1 MNKSFTQ
8 ALGFCAAL
16 LMLVTACKKDEVR
29 TTLIPSNSPTLTAS
43 TTTAVLAQANETQTA
58 VTFTWTPVKSL
69 SLSDNT
75 TTLPSLTY
83 YLQFDKKGNNFSSPV
98 SIDAGT
104 ASTTGTTTTT
114 AVTVGNLNN
123 AMTKLGLVPATA
135 TDVEVRL
142 NASYAANG
150 GTYSNVLPLNVTA
163 YKGCPQPAA
172 ANAWGIIGAAAKGWG
187 DNDDIVMTYDCT
199 NNVYTY
205 TGAFKADEYKFRY
218 GGNDATTGKW
228 KANLGGTTGTTSTGG
243 ALVQDGSNLKIAT
256 AGTYTITLK
265 PAALDAAGKATAG
278 STFTVK

>member
-1 MNKSFTQ
+1 MNKPLTQ
-8 ALGFCAAL
+8 ALGLCAAL

-29 TTLIPSNSPTLTAS
+29 TTLVPSNSPTLTA
-43 TTTAVLAQANETQTA
+43 TTATVTLAQVNAAQTA
-58 VTFTWTPVKSL
+58 VTFTWTPVKSI

-75 TTLPSLTY
+75 TVLPTITY
-83 YLQFDKKGNNFSSPV
+83 YLQFAKKGNNFSSSV
-98 SIDAGT
+98 SIDAGA
-104 ASTTGTTTTT
+104 ASATGATTTT
-114 AVTVGNLNN
+114 AVTVGDLNN
-123 AMTKLGLVPATA
+123 AMTKLGLVFGTP

-163 YKGCPQPAA
+163 YKGCPQPDAA
-172 ANAWGIIGAAAKGWG
+172 KAWGIIGAAAKGWG
-187 DNDDIVMTYDCT
+187 DNDDIVMMYDCD

-218 GGNDATTGKW
+218 GGNDPTTGKW
-228 KANLGGTTGTTSTGG
+228 KANLGNTTGTTSTGG
-243 ALVQDGSNLKIAT
+243 ALAQDGSNLKIAT

-265 PAALDAAGKATAG
+265 PATLDASGKVTAG